1 MPCKGS
7 PQDTT
12 AAFAEPQNLLLF
24 QAGLRHSLDQLR
36 VVMDVAV
43 QPELGMEEE
52 EEAPCEESPLLSSG
66 GTLNKAPVTCSE
78 LLRLIPEGPP
88 EVRTNIPLTEAPN
101 HPPQGISAPKLIPA
115 TGDTSFFSS
124 RSTWKSTHTS
134 PAPALPSSQSCLS
147 SWGLILEEFTD
158 WAFPCWSQGSC
169 LESNLYPGPWCPCPG
184 WG

>member
-1 MPCKGS
+1 MQEELVPCKGS

-101 HPPQGISAPKLIPA
+101 HPPKASQLQN
-115 TGDTSFFSS
+115 SS
-124 RSTWKSTHTS
+124 QPRGTPRFS
-134 PAPALPSSQSCLS
+134 PAEAP
-147 SWGLILEEFTD
+147 
-158 WAFPCWSQGSC
+158 GSPHTLLHPRRC
-169 LESNLYPGPWCPCPG
+169 RAVKAV
-184 WG
+184 